1 MKALTLSLST
11 TRQFYRAIAGFSG
24 FLSSGYGLIQVTAI
38 NKPSC
43 CSKAIYWA
51 VKVVIHKSKVHYNFI
66 CVVLSENVFLQT
78 VSGISTYNKRRGK
91 NVTVRIS
98 NSHLPLTK
106 SFRVERSQK
115 TAAKDGH
122 DTATMWK
129 RHHLSVCVQA
139 CVSVCA
145 HLPQLHALSTVSL
158 SIHIFFECNRMAAIL
173 LKSQLALDIHAHTT
187 LIQYTKH

>member
-1 MKALTLSLST
+1 MQRQSFDFQLTELPIRPALISHALPLRPAVLKVKALTLSLST

-51 VKVVIHKSKVHYNFI
+51 AKVVIHKSKVHYNFT

-106 SFRVERSQK
+106 SFRELRGARKRQQR
-115 TAAKDGH
+115 TDMTLQRCEKDIIYRFVC
-122 DTATMWK
+122 K
-129 RHHLSVCVQA
+129 PVLVCVPI
-139 CVSVCA
+139 CPNCM
-145 HLPQLHALSTVSL
+145 PCQLCH
-158 SIHIFFECNRMAAIL
+158 
-173 LKSQLALDIHAHTT
+173 
-187 LIQYTKH
+187 